1 MWGREKNSF
10 VSFASCKRRPKIR
23 RKTKLSKVSYKMGK
37 RDTKK
42 AAMCILEGRQRK
54 EAEEA
59 GDIWCNRKKRKKNR
73 KTARKEGKK

>member
-1 MWGREKNSF
+1 
-10 VSFASCKRRPKIR
+10 
-23 RKTKLSKVSYKMGK
+23 MGK
-37 RDTKK
+37 RDKKK